1 MHPAIQA
8 VLIQH
13 VIVRKYLVVVLRREC
28 VAVPVVVEIGGVG
41 FAPVGQRS
49 IWLRFAAAVLIP
61 HTGKARQGRVCL
73 MLDGRVVIVGKDG
86 VVEHIIPRHPV
97 HFARCHALILLMARQ
112 HLHIELI
119 DPLAGNAPAHVGAV
133 VEKAQKVH
141 RARIAPLTD
150 QLFGIEQIV
159 VQHRI
164 QALDGGVVFLLRVLH
179 VVLAVP
185 AGEIGVVA
193 PLPLTQMLIRFV
205 LAVVSSRRLD
215 LAEHLLGG
223 PQVQQIDAVGD
234 SEFQIVEPIALG
246 VIAAAVGIGAEG
258 VGIRCARG
266 LLDGGKLGHLAP
278 VAALDVIQQALH
290 VIDRIAVFL
299 RARIVPRLIFKA
311 EGSRAAAHH
320 GIDRLVAGVCGRS
333 DRVVGRDILLGVV
346 EPQGVALAGI
356 VDVHRGGAVALNGDV
371 LIGTFIDG
379 MAEKLRL
386 AAFVVGV
393 SVVLGKPADVGIRRE
408 PRCIAGDDLTGDG
421 AALLA
426 AHVVIFGARCVFQ
439 PVHHGVRGVGA
450 LPERYV
456 AGVLRRNGGG
466 QFVGLAVALA
476 VLAQLV
482 PAGEAVAVAGGGSG
496 HKGRTIAGVDVLRAV
511 AAVGIQLDLI
521 VIAVVVALEHGG
533 AVRRHRLGIV
543 IELGEAARL
552 LLVQPQ
558 RFIGDDGACQG
569 AAPPV
574 IVHVLRVHVVVN
586 VLEVVAD
593 GIGHRNGLVVHVD
606 GVGLPGVV
614 RPHRQIQTLGADR
627 SRVGVGGRRIIGV
640 PIGRIAQIGGGQHL
654 LAVRL
659 AAFDRCGEAGVDGQP
674 GHSVQIVDG
683 DVDILRSAAAG
694 CPARRASGRGSCRGR
709 LLRQLVPLAV
719 QSGGVR
725 LHIVGDGDLD
735 GVGGAL
741 AAHRAAHHGAALFQ
755 RGRHH
760 GIRQRQRRG
769 GGVVDVHPV
778 AVQLYLPLIVR
789 VARLAGGL
797 HRDAAGLGQRHLRR
811 FCPVHGDGDGVG
823 RVAHH
828 GQAAG
833 QQLHKQHKPQQQ
845 RKQPPEAHGS
855 VIGTFLHSASPPAQP
870 LTRAHAVS
878 AVSPPSRCTAAAC
891 TRMLSALGSFS
902 SSVRVIFS
910 DTFTAPPSISPA
922 SSAVLG
928 ASSR

>member
-1 MHPAIQA
+1 
-8 VLIQH
+8 
-13 VIVRKYLVVVLRREC
+13 
-28 VAVPVVVEIGGVG
+28 
-41 FAPVGQRS
+41 
-49 IWLRFAAAVLIP
+49 
-61 HTGKARQGRVCL
+61 
-73 MLDGRVVIVGKDG
+73 
-86 VVEHIIPRHPV
+86 
-97 HFARCHALILLMARQ
+97 
-112 HLHIELI
+112 
-119 DPLAGNAPAHVGAV
+119 
-133 VEKAQKVH
+133 
-141 RARIAPLTD
+141 
-150 QLFGIEQIV
+150 
-159 VQHRI
+159 
-164 QALDGGVVFLLRVLH
+164 
-179 VVLAVP
+179 
-185 AGEIGVVA
+185 
-193 PLPLTQMLIRFV
+193 
-205 LAVVSSRRLD
+205 
-215 LAEHLLGG
+215 
-223 PQVQQIDAVGD
+223 
-234 SEFQIVEPIALG
+234 
-246 VIAAAVGIGAEG
+246 
-258 VGIRCARG
+258 
-266 LLDGGKLGHLAP
+266 
-278 VAALDVIQQALH
+278 
-290 VIDRIAVFL
+290 
-299 RARIVPRLIFKA
+299 
-311 EGSRAAAHH
+311 
-320 GIDRLVAGVCGRS
+320 
-333 DRVVGRDILLGVV
+333 
-346 EPQGVALAGI
+346 
-356 VDVHRGGAVALNGDV
+356 
-371 LIGTFIDG
+371 

-386 AAFVVGV
+386 AALVVGM

-426 AHVVIFGARCVFQ
+426 SHVVIFGARCVFQ

-450 LPERYV
+450 LPQGDV

-466 QFVGLAVALA
+466 QRVGLAVARA
-476 VLAQLV
+476 VFVQLV
-482 PAGEAVAVAGGGSG
+482 PADEAIAVAGRDGG
-496 HKGRTIAGVDVLRAV
+496 HEGRAIAGVDMLGAV

-521 VIAVVVALEHGG
+521 VIAVIVALEHGG
-533 AVRRHRLGIV
+533 TVRRHRLGIV

-552 LLVQPQ
+552 LLGQPQ

-586 VLEVVAD
+586 VLEVIAD
-593 GIGHRNGLVVHVD
+593 GIGHRDGLVVDID

-614 RPHRQIQTLGADR
+614 LPHRQSQTLGAL
-627 SRVGVGGRRIIGV
+627 SGRVGVVGIRILGAPV
-640 PIGRIAQIGGGQHL
+640 GCVAQIGGGQHR

-659 AAFDRCGEAGVDGQP
+659 AAFDRCGEAGVDGQL
-674 GHSVQIVDG
+674 GHSVQIVDC

-694 CPARRASGRGSCRGR
+694 CPARRASGRGSRGR

-725 LHIVGDGDLD
+725 LHVVGNSDLD

-760 GIRQRQRRG
+760 GIGQRQGRG

-797 HRDAAGLGQRHLRR
+797 QRNAAGLGQRHLRGL
-811 FCPVHGDGDGVG
+811 CAVHGDGDGVG

-845 RKQPPEAHGS
+845 REQPPEAHGS

-891 TRMLSALGSFS
+891 TRMCSALDSFS
-902 SSVRVIFS
+902 SSVRVISS
-910 DTFTAPPSISPA
+910 DTSTVPPSISPA
-922 SSAVLG
+922 VSAVLG
-928 ASSR
+928 ANSR

>member
-1 MHPAIQA
+1 MCGLLRVRQGHLVEHLAGPQVADVRA
-8 VLIQH
+8 VGCGELQI
-13 VIVRKYLVVVLRREC
+13 VILVL
-28 VAVPVVVEIGGVG
+28 VAV
-41 FAPVGQRS
+41 
-49 IWLRFAAAVLIP
+49 AAVL
-61 HTGKARQGRVCL
+61 RQRAQPICLL
-73 MLDGRVVIVGKDG
+73 MLLRD
-86 VVEHIIPRHPV
+86 E
-97 HFARCHALILLMARQ
+97 A
-112 HLHIELI
+112 
-119 DPLAGNAPAHVGAV
+119 AH
-133 VEKAQKVH
+133 
-141 RARIAPLTD
+141 
-150 QLFGIEQIV
+150 
-159 VQHRI
+159 
-164 QALDGGVVFLLRVLH
+164 
-179 VVLAVP
+179 VLAV
-185 AGEIGVVA
+185 G
-193 PLPLTQMLIRFV
+193 
-205 LAVVSSRRLD
+205 
-215 LAEHLLGG
+215 HL
-223 PQVQQIDAVGD
+223 
-234 SEFQIVEPIALG
+234 
-246 VIAAAVGIGAEG
+246 
-258 VGIRCARG
+258 
-266 LLDGGKLGHLAP
+266 HLAP
-278 VAALDVIQQALH
+278 FALHFFQQRHVVVAAGIRAWMAFFVLIAEVI
-290 VIDRIAVFL
+290 
-299 RARIVPRLIFKA
+299 
-311 EGSRAAAHH
+311 GAAAHH
-320 GIDRLVAGVCGRS
+320 IVAGRTA
-333 DRVVGRDILLGVV
+333 VVPRMSVV

-371 LIGTFIDG
+371 PIGFFING

-393 SVVLGKPADVGIRRE
+393 SSVLGKPADVGIRLE

-466 QFVGLAVALA
+466 RGVGLAVAHA
-476 VLAQLV
+476 VFVQLV

-552 LLVQPQ
+552 LLAQPQ
-558 RFIGDDGACQG
+558 SFIGDDGARQG
-569 AAPPV
+569 AVPPV
-574 IVHVLRVHVVVN
+574 IVHVLRVHVVVD

-593 GIGHRNGLVVHVD
+593 GIGHRDGLVVDID

-614 RPHRQIQTLGADR
+614 RPHRQSQTLGALCG
-627 SRVGVGGRRIIGV
+627 RVGVGGVRILGA

-674 GHSVQIVDG
+674 GHSVQIVDS
-683 DVDILRSAAAG
+683 DVDILRGAAAG
-694 CPARRASGRGSCRGR
+694 RPALRAPGRSRRRH
-709 LLRQLVPLAV
+709 LLRQSLLLPV
-719 QSGGVR
+719 QVAAVR
-725 LHIVGDGDLD
+725 LHIVGNSDLD

-760 GIRQRQRRG
+760 GIRQRQGRG
-769 GGVVDVHPV
+769 SGVVDVHPV
-778 AVQLYLPLIVR
+778 AVQLYLPLIAR

-797 HRDAAGLGQRHLRR
+797 QRNAAGLGQRHLRGL
-811 FCPVHGDGDGVG
+811 CAVHRDGDGVG

-845 RKQPPEAHGS
+845 REQPPEAHGS

-878 AVSPPSRCTAAAC
+878 AVSPPSRCTAAAF
-891 TRMLSALGSFS
+891 TWMLSALGSFS
-902 SSVRVIFS
+902 SSVRVISS
-910 DTFTAPPSISPA
+910 DTFTAPSSINPA

>member
-1 MHPAIQA
+1 MT
-8 VLIQH
+8 LF
-13 VIVRKYLVVVLRREC
+13 LR
-28 VAVPVVVEIGGVG
+28 I
-41 FAPVGQRS
+41 
-49 IWLRFAAAVLIP
+49 
-61 HTGKARQGRVCL
+61 RQGYF
-73 MLDGRVVIVGKDG
+73 
-86 VVEHIIPRHPV
+86 VEH
-97 HFARCHALILLMARQ
+97 
-112 HLHIELI
+112 
-119 DPLAGNAPAHVGAV
+119 LA
-133 VEKAQKVH
+133 
-141 RARIAPLTD
+141 
-150 QLFGIEQIV
+150 
-159 VQHRI
+159 
-164 QALDGGVVFLLRVLH
+164 
-179 VVLAVP
+179 
-185 AGEIGVVA
+185 
-193 PLPLTQMLIRFV
+193 
-205 LAVVSSRRLD
+205 
-215 LAEHLLGG
+215 G
-223 PQVQQIDAVGD
+223 PQVQQIGAVGD

-311 EGSRAAAHH
+311 EGSRTAAHH
-320 GIDRLVAGVCGRS
+320 GIDRLVAGVCGKS

-346 EPQGVALAGI
+346 EPQGVALAGV

-371 LIGTFIDG
+371 PIGFFING

-386 AAFVVGV
+386 AALVVGV
-393 SVVLGKPADVGIRRE
+393 SGVLGKPADVGIRRE

-421 AALLA
+421 GALLA

-439 PVHHGVRGVGA
+439 PVHRGEGGVGA
-450 LPERYV
+450 LPQGDV

-466 QFVGLAVALA
+466 QRVGHAVARA
-476 VLAQLV
+476 VFVQLV

-496 HKGRTIAGVDVLRAV
+496 HKGRAIAGVDMLGAV

-521 VIAVVVALEHGG
+521 VIAVIVALEHGG

-569 AAPPV
+569 SVLPV

-593 GIGHRNGLVVHVD
+593 SVGHLDGLVVDVD

-614 RPHRQIQTLGADR
+614 LPHRQIQTLGALCGR
-627 SRVGVGGRRIIGV
+627 AGVGGIRIVGV
-640 PIGRIAQIGGGQHL
+640 PVGRIAQIGGGQHL
-654 LAVRL
+654 LAVQL
-659 AAFDRCGEAGVDGQP
+659 AAFDRCGEAGVDGQS

-683 DVDILRSAAAG
+683 DVDIFRSAAAG
-694 CPARRASGRGSCRGR
+694 RPARRASGRGSRRGR

-725 LHIVGDGDLD
+725 LHIVGDSDLD

-755 RGRHH
+755 CGRHH
-760 GIRQRQRRG
+760 GIGQRQGRG
-769 GGVVDVHPV
+769 GGVVDAHPR
-778 AVQLYLPLIVR
+778 AVQQDLPLIVR
-789 VARLAGGL
+789 AARLAGGL
-797 HRDAAGLGQRHLRR
+797 QRNAAGLGQRHLRR
-811 FCPVHGDGDGVG
+811 FCSVHGDGDGVG

-845 RKQPPEAHGS
+845 REQPPEAHGS

-878 AVSPPSRCTAAAC
+878 AVSPPSRCTAAAF
-891 TRMLSALGSFS
+891 TRMLSALDSFS

-910 DTFTAPPSISPA
+910 DTSTVPPAISPA